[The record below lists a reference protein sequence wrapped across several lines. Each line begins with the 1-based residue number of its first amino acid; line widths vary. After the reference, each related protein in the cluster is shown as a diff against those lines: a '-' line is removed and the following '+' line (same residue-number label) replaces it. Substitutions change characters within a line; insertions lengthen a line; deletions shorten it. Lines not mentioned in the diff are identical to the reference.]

1 MSPWLSQRVNESQ
14 YHSKPHI
21 NSLYGSSWFFRA
33 FRSFTLEQLDPF
45 DLLKLTVCS
54 DIGATRSI
62 WTIQTIH
69 MWYVVILTLLGSWS
83 WELMGTLGIFGT
95 HLWLNYKGEITQQMI
110 MRQVNC
116 LIMLGYFDIMHLVMD
131 SWTIRLMKS
140 WTFLLIMALRGL
152 RET

>member
-1 MSPWLSQRVNESQ
+1 
-14 YHSKPHI
+14 
-21 NSLYGSSWFFRA
+21 
-33 FRSFTLEQLDPF
+33 
-45 DLLKLTVCS
+45 
-54 DIGATRSI
+54 
-62 WTIQTIH
+62 
-69 MWYVVILTLLGSWS
+69 
-83 WELMGTLGIFGT
+83 MGILGIFGT
-95 HLWLNYKGEITQQMI
+95 HPRLNYKGEITQQMI